1 MLEFAST
8 RRVCEQLL
16 FESNNILKPIT
27 TPTSTWLRP
36 DEFQCVRFTCTQRSR
51 EESWDGN
58 FWLKVLLLWRLIFPC
73 LLSSF
78 SLVGI
83 LFPLGL
89 SIIILYPVYH
99 LTLFFQHR
107 SSRYGEWRFV
117 LFTPKNLAP
126 FPPHLI
132 SSSPI
137 AFSLVFSYSKFPHF
151 TWLPLLATTEKFRM
165 IQNKNDEE
173 KNEDEKLFFPFSLP
187 SSPSLSSFGSTTYKF
202 LSYRKRNRN
211 SCS

>member
-78 SLVGI
+78 SLAENFI
-83 LFPLGL
+83 SSRSLYYHFIPCLPPHTLFPASLEQIWWMTVCPFYAQKTWL
-89 SIIILYPVYH
+89 
-99 LTLFFQHR
+99 LF
-107 SSRYGEWRFV
+107 
-117 LFTPKNLAP
+117 
-126 FPPHLI
+126 HLI
-132 SSSPI
+132 LSHPLPSL
-137 AFSLVFSYSKFPHF
+137 SLVFWYSKFPHF